1 MRGWSATSWI
11 AINASSAIATST
23 DVSVA
28 VMVMVGVGAGDGGAV
43 TVGGSSIRD
52 LIVPEWIFGLPA
64 GFSELARHVILS
76 GHPFI
81 KRAGARFRFQA
92 DFL

>member
-43 TVGGSSIRD
+43 TVGGSSIVTKSF
-52 LIVPEWIFGLPA
+52 LNG
-64 GFSELARHVILS
+64 SLANWVDFQSWLAMLS
-76 GHPFI
+76 
-81 KRAGARFRFQA
+81 
-92 DFL
+92 